1 MNGERVKMIR
11 NSYKS
16 FESKN
21 KKKEESMMREKRGH
35 MNGGKYVL
43 AEMLKGR
50 AAPVNNVPLKLF

>member
-21 KKKEESMMREKRGH
+21 KKKEEIMMREKQ
-35 MNGGKYVL
+35 
-43 AEMLKGR
+43 R
-50 AAPVNNVPLKLF
+50 A